1 MSKQRRIKKGI
12 KQKLKLDV
20 AAGTYAT
27 DAAAIAALKA
37 GVANGTIDDD
47 DLLTWIID
55 PDQDNLATDDA
66 GRKEAIKAELTDGT
80 AAGNILQGA
89 GETEEAKG
97 TDPVVAD
104 TDTGGESD
112 GSEVDAGRN
121 PLNAADDVP

>member
-20 AAGTYAT
+20 AEGTYAT

-47 DLLTWIID
+47 DLISWIID

-66 GRKEAIKAELTDGT
+66 GRKEAIKADLANDSVPG
-80 AAGNILQGA
+80 GVLQGT
-89 GETEEAKG
+89 GETEEAVG
-97 TDPVVAD
+97 TDPLDPD
-104 TDTGGESD
+104 TDGGATKD
-112 GSEVDAGRN
+112 GAEVKAGTD
-121 PLNAADDVP
+121 PLDGADG

>member
-20 AAGTYAT
+20 AEGTYAT

-47 DLLTWIID
+47 DLITWIID

-66 GRKEAIKAELTDGT
+66 GRKEAIKAGLDNDAIPG
-80 AAGNILQGA
+80 GVLQGA
-89 GETEEAKG
+89 GETEEAVG
-97 TDPVVAD
+97 TDPLDPD
-104 TDTGGESD
+104 TDGGATKD
-112 GSEVDAGRN
+112 GAEVKAGTD
-121 PLNAADDVP
+121 PLNDADG

>member
-37 GVANGTIDDD
+37 GVADGTIDDA

-55 PDQDNLATDDA
+55 PDQDHLATDDA
-66 GRKEAIKAELTDGT
+66 GRKEAIKAELGGGV
-80 AAGNILQGA
+80 AAGEILQGVDQ
-89 GETEEAKG
+89 TEEAQG
-97 TDPVVAD
+97 T
-104 TDTGGESD
+104 E
-112 GSEVDAGRN
+112 
-121 PLNAADDVP
+121 PLNANTDGDNLEDGDELVADPVRDPDVSDN

>member
-20 AAGTYAT
+20 DAGTYAT

-37 GVANGTIDDD
+37 GIAAGTIDDA

-66 GRKEAIKAELTDGT
+66 GRKEAIKAELTDGV

-104 TDTGGESD
+104 TDVGGTDD
-112 GSEVDAGRN
+112 GAEVDAGTD
-121 PLNAADDVP
+121 PLDPADD

>member
-27 DAAAIAALKA
+27 DADAIAALKA
-37 GVANGTIDDD
+37 GVAAGTIDDA
-47 DLLTWIID
+47 DLLTWVID

-66 GRKEAIKAELTDGT
+66 GRKEAIKAGLTDGT
-80 AAGNILQGA
+80 AAGNILQDA
-89 GETEEAKG
+89 GETEEAAG

-104 TDTGGESD
+104 TDAGGTDD
-112 GSEVDAGRN
+112 GAEVDAGTD
-121 PLNAADDVP
+121 PLDDTDD

>member
-37 GVANGTIDDD
+37 GVAAGTIDDA
-47 DLLTWIID
+47 DLLTWVID

-66 GRKEAIKAELTDGT
+66 GRKEAIKAGLTDGT
-80 AAGNILQGA
+80 AAGNILQDA
-89 GETEEAKG
+89 GETEEAAG

-104 TDTGGESD
+104 TDGGGVDD
-112 GSEVDAGRN
+112 GAEVDADTD
-121 PLNAADDVP
+121 PLDDNEE

>member
-37 GVANGTIDDD
+37 GVAAGTIDDA

-55 PDQDNLATDDA
+55 PDQDNLATDDE
-66 GRKEAIKAELTDGT
+66 GRKEAIKAGLTDGV
-80 AAGNILQGA
+80 AAGNILQSA
-89 GETEEAKG
+89 GETETAKG

-104 TDTGGESD
+104 TDGGGDDD
-112 GSEVDAGRN
+112 GTEVDAGSD
-121 PLNAADDVP
+121 PADPTDP